1 MSKIPD
7 SPKNSKLINNAAIK
21 DYLQSNPN
29 FFDDN
34 PDILELVYLPHKSGE
49 AISLIERQTAL
60 LRKRNF
66 ELSEHINKLLS
77 TAADNEKLFEKTTRL
92 VASLVAAKDLAA
104 VVSQLSESL
113 NVDFKVEFHRLILF
127 GNHDLTT
134 NIHTKTTS
142 IKEAQKAV
150 GGLIKSSKP
159 LSGILAHNE
168 LNFLFDNKASKVGS
182 ATAAALSSDS
192 VFGILAIGNS
202 NSEHYNSVIDT
213 LFFSHITEVLNRLIP
228 IMLNKS

>member
-92 VASLVAAKDLAA
+92 VASLVA
-104 VVSQLSESL
+104 
-113 NVDFKVEFHRLILF
+113 
-127 GNHDLTT
+127 
-134 NIHTKTTS
+134 
-142 IKEAQKAV
+142 EAQKAV

-202 NSEHYNSVIDT
+202 NSKHYNSVIDT